1 MVKIAGTQETLA
13 QREVIMTRTYVITGA
28 ASGIGAATAKM
39 LKDAGQKVIGVD
51 LENSD
56 VNTDLS
62 TVLGR
67 HEGATKVI
75 KISEGT
81 IDAVIACAGLAHP
94 IAKTVSVNYFGVTEF
109 LFALLPTLSRSSAP
123 RVAITSSMASLMPN
137 SAELVAA
144 MCADDETKAL
154 EIAQGLVDA
163 GGGAEQLIYGSTKRA
178 ISRWVRRESIR
189 QQWAGAGI
197 PLNAVGPGIVITP
210 MVADMI
216 ATQEARDAI
225 SAMVP
230 MPLNGYMEPEAVA
243 SLLIWLT
250 SPENTHTTGQTIY
263 IDGGSDA
270 SLRGENIWDLAP

>member
-1 MVKIAGTQETLA
+1 MFVK
-13 QREVIMTRTYVITGA
+13 REVIMTRTYVITGA
-28 ASGIGAATAKM
+28 ASGIGAATSKI
-39 LKDAGQKVIGVD
+39 LKTAGHTVIGVD

-56 VNTDLS
+56 VNADLS
-62 TVLGR
+62 TALGR
-67 HEGATKVI
+67 HDGAAAVVDLSKG
-75 KISEGT
+75 K

-144 MCADDETKAL
+144 MCADDEPKAL

-178 ISRWVRRESIR
+178 ISRWVRRECIR
-189 QQWAGAGI
+189 SRWAGAGI
-197 PLNAVGPGIVITP
+197 PLNAVGPGIVRTP

-230 MPLNGYMEPEAVA
+230 MPLNGFMEPEAVA
-243 SLLIWLT
+243 SLLVWLT

-270 SLRGENIWDLAP
+270 SLRGENVWDLAT